1 MNKIFIIICLLCAL
15 CTTSV
20 KGQNT
25 LAKLEYEEA
34 EKCYLKGDYANAVT
48 KLQVLEDK
56 GFKNPK
62 VLHLRIMAR
71 SCFVLGISRLD
82 YILSGFLM
90 LEKLNNECDFYLNNY
105 DIEGLEDKYKEVYF
119 IKKELSKFPQTQAA
133 WDARVTEIKAAE
145 KSKKDKIIQEFLN
158 SFVLV
163 EKGSFYKNAKS
174 YGLVYRKNGYK
185 DTTNYRPVK
194 TTVANS
200 FYISK
205 ATITNELYWA
215 LYQTPVFSYVTVSP
229 EYRNRSDKDAMYGHP
244 VLGSLTKN
252 MELAYPNDLYVN
264 YPKMKAFIEKINA
277 VTGKSFRLP
286 SDDEWEYA
294 MRGGQKQRL
303 VETKYVIGG
312 NKRKGFK
319 YRYVYTYKN
328 RTQFAEPNEL
338 GMIFYKLNS
347 PGDSGVSQSEMVADK
362 VYNGC
367 PPSSQSIIG
376 RGMAHGRTYL
386 IEELWRYTPKEG
398 GYNPDKDS
406 KKFRLVMDVDT
417 GSILGD
423 NSGAESMPDSNGY
436 IHTKTG
442 LKYKVTKKVN
452 IGNTVKDESTYA
464 IHYTCKLSDGK
475 VIDDS
480 YSSEDPPLFTIT
492 KASLIP
498 GFYEGVKLLKPG
510 EKGTFVIPP
519 DLAYGTK
526 GKGMIPPDE
535 TLFFEIEVLYLVK

>member
-1 MNKIFIIICLLCAL
+1 MNKIVIIICLLCTL
-15 CTTSV
+15 CTVSV
-20 KGQNT
+20 KAQNT

-34 EKCYLKGDYANAVT
+34 EQCYLKGDYANAVT

-71 SCFVLGISRLD
+71 SCFVLGISRID

-90 LEKLNNECDFYLNNY
+90 LEKLNSECDFYLNNY
-105 DIEGLEDKYKEVYF
+105 DIEGLEDKYKEVF
-119 IKKELSKFPQTQAA
+119 TIKKELAKFPQTQAA
-133 WDARVTEIKAAE
+133 WDARVAEIKSAE
-145 KSKKDKIIQEFLN
+145 KSKKNKIIQEFLN

-174 YGLVYRKNGYK
+174 HGLVYRKNGYK

-205 ATITNELYWA
+205 GVITNELYWA

-229 EYRNRSDKDAMYGHP
+229 EYRNKGDNDPMFGHP
-244 VLGSLTKN
+244 VLGTLTKN
-252 MELAYPNDLYVN
+252 MEPAYPGDLNVS

-319 YRYVYTYKN
+319 YRYVYTYKD
-328 RTQFAEPNEL
+328 RVQFAEPNEL
-338 GMIFYKLNS
+338 GMVFYKLSS
-347 PGDSGVSQSEMVADK
+347 PGDKGVSQSEMTADK
-362 VYNGC
+362 VYKGC
-367 PPSSQSIIG
+367 PPSSQSIVG

-398 GYNPDKDS
+398 GYNPEKDS
-406 KKFRLVMDVDT
+406 KEFRLVMDIDK
-417 GSILGD
+417 GSMLG
-423 NSGAESMPDSNGY
+423 NHSETESIPDSDGY

-442 LKYKVTKKVN
+442 LKYRVTKKVN
-452 IGNTVKDESTYA
+452 FGDNVKENSTYA

-480 YSSEDPPLFTIT
+480 YKGEPPLFTIT
-492 KASLIP
+492 KGSLIP

-526 GKGMIPPDE
+526 GNGIIPPDE
-535 TLFFEIEVLYLVK
+535 TLVFEIEVLSLVK